1 MEKDIDFYTK
11 MKEIVN
17 ERIQEIAREDAKL
30 EERIAGIG
38 NINVA
43 KILRSQKQSLVDARM
58 VSENIIKYLKNAQL

>member
-1 MEKDIDFYTK
+1 MEKDVDFYTK